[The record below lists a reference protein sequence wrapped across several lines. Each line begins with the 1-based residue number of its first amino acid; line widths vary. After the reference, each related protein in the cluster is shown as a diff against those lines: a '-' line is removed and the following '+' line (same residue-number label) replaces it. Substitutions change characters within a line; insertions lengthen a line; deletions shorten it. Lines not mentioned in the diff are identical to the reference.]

1 MAGVQVIEEVL
12 ESRGTCD
19 ICKRYMTNKQELMEF
34 DGRTIHL
41 ACMPRQ
47 IPKKPNTFHS

>member
-1 MAGVQVIEEVL
+1 MAGVHVPEEVL
-12 ESRGTCD
+12 ESRGSCD
-19 ICKRYMTNKQELMEF
+19 ICKRYMTNKQELTEL
-34 DGRTIHL
+34 DERTIHL